1 MFNNPEIRSLDIPA
15 ATGMGTARS
24 LAKLH
29 TLILEGKLL
38 KKTTVEELFL
48 SPTVCNQMDS
58 ILLINVSFGKGFV
71 YTKNPQVKKLCYFQK
86 Y

>member
-29 TLILEGKLL
+29 TLVLEGKLL
-38 KKTTVEELFL
+38 KKITVEQLFVD
-48 SPTVCNQMDS
+48 PTVLNQMDS
-58 ILLINVSFGKGFV
+58 VLSINVSFGKGFT
-71 YTKNPQVKKLCYFQK
+71 YTKNFQV
-86 Y
+86 

>member
-29 TLILEGKLL
+29 ALVLEGKLL
-38 KKTTVEELFL
+38 KETTVEQLFRD
-48 SPTVCNQMDS
+48 PTVLNQMDS
-58 ILLINVSFGKGFV
+58 VLSIDVSFGKGFT
-71 YTKNPQVKKLCYFQK
+71 YSKNLQV
-86 Y
+86 